1 MRPAFLS
8 LIRSAFVAGKSAF
21 RVAVGDHRKRTYP
34 VARVVASVAIV
45 ILVMP
50 YLLTPLYLFL
60 RPVSTLMLWRSMTG
74 VRVERVWVPLERI
87 SPELPR
93 AVIVAED
100 GRFCTHIGVDLG
112 AMREAIEE
120 ADNIASARG
129 GSTITQQLA
138 KNLFLWPGRSLVR
151 KVLEFP
157 LALWINL
164 VIPKR
169 RQIEIYLNIVEWGP
183 NGIFGAEAASR
194 YAFHKTAKD
203 LSLYEAALLAA
214 ALPNP
219 RKRLVQQPS
228 PVLSR
233 LAGIY
238 AMRSMASTDS
248 DRCVRARSTLW
259 VLATDPSF
267 RRRLP
272 L

>member
-1 MRPAFLS
+1 MAT
-8 LIRSAFVAGKSAF
+8 AG
-21 RVAVGDHRKRTYP
+21 GHRKSTPP
-34 VARVVASVAIV
+34 VVRVLVGVAFAI
-45 ILVMP
+45 LLTP
-50 YLLTPLYLFL
+50 YLLTPLYLF
-60 RPVSTLMLWRSMTG
+60 RQPVSTLMLWRSMT
-74 VRVERVWVPLERI
+74 RAPVERVWVPLEWI

-93 AVIVAED
+93 TVIVAED
-100 GRFCTHIGVDLG
+100 GHFCTHQGVDLSG
-112 AMREAIEE
+112 IREAIDE

-138 KNLFLWPGRSLVR
+138 KNLFLWPGRSFAR
-151 KVLEFP
+151 KALEFP

-183 NGIFGAEAASR
+183 NGIFGAEAASQ
-194 YAFHKTAKD
+194 YAFHKPAKD

-219 RKRLVQQPS
+219 QKRLPQQPS

-238 AMRSMASTDS
+238 EMRSMASADK
-248 DRCVRARSTLW
+248 DRCVLRTL
-259 VLATDPSF
+259 DPLSQDD
-267 RRRLP
+267 RP
-272 L
+272 

>member
-1 MRPAFLS
+1 MS
-8 LIRSAFVAGKSAF
+8 
-21 RVAVGDHRKRTYP
+21 AVGGHRKKAFP
-34 VARVVASVAIV
+34 IARVLVGVALV
-45 ILVMP
+45 ILLMP

-60 RPVSTLMLWRSMTG
+60 QPVSTLMLWRSMTRA
-74 VRVERVWVPLERI
+74 RVERVWVPLERI

-100 GRFCTHIGVDLG
+100 GHFCTHWGVDLG
-112 AMREAIEE
+112 EMREAINE
-120 ADNIASARG
+120 ADSIESVRG

-138 KNLFLWPGRSLVR
+138 KNLFLWPGRSFVR
-151 KVLEFP
+151 KALEFP

-183 NGIFGAEAASR
+183 NGIFGAEAASQ
-194 YAFHKTAKD
+194 YDFHKPARD

-219 RKRLVQQPS
+219 LKRLPQQPS
-228 PVLSR
+228 PLLWR

-238 AMRSMASTDS
+238 EMRSVASVDR
-248 DRCVRARSTLW
+248 DRCVQRTL
-259 VLATDPSF
+259 DP
-267 RRRLP
+267 LGQDNGP
-272 L
+272 

>member
-1 MRPAFLS
+1 L
-8 LIRSAFVAGKSAF
+8 
-21 RVAVGDHRKRTYP
+21 
-34 VARVVASVAIV
+34 
-45 ILVMP
+45 MP

-60 RPVSTLMLWRSMTG
+60 QPVSTLMLWRSMTRA
-74 VRVERVWVPLERI
+74 RVERVWVPLERI

-100 GRFCTHIGVDLG
+100 GHFCTHWGVDLG
-112 AMREAIEE
+112 EMREAINE
-120 ADNIASARG
+120 ADSIESVRG

-138 KNLFLWPGRSLVR
+138 KNLFLWPGRSFVR
-151 KVLEFP
+151 KALEFP

-183 NGIFGAEAASR
+183 NGIFGAEAASQ
-194 YAFHKTAKD
+194 YDFHKPARD

-219 RKRLVQQPS
+219 LKRLPQQPS
-228 PVLSR
+228 PLLWR

-238 AMRSMASTDS
+238 EMRSVASVDR
-248 DRCVRARSTLW
+248 DRCIQRTL
-259 VLATDPSF
+259 DP
-267 RRRLP
+267 LGQDNGP
-272 L
+272 